1 MRAWTGLAGR
11 FGRFPPGSHEQGTSV
26 AELVVAVAIAACI
39 AGTALAAMAGTR
51 DALSAAG
58 AARHLAGRLHQVRAA
73 AVARGVYV
81 ALVFRVD
88 SSDLCY
94 FTVVDGNRNGVRTA
108 DIAVGIDRQV
118 EPCERL
124 GDHFAGVTFGIE
136 PGVTEPDSASPI
148 AGSPLRLGGS
158 AILSFGP
165 DGGATSG
172 TVYLRSRS
180 GHQYALRVL
189 GTTGRSRVL
198 RFDASAQR
206 WETL

>member
-1 MRAWTGLAGR
+1 MSAWSGLAGR
-11 FGRFPPGSHEQGTSV
+11 VGRLPPGSPEQGTSV
-26 AELVVAVAIAACI
+26 AELIVALAITAGL
-39 AGTALAAMAGTR
+39 AGTALATMAGTR
-51 DALSAAG
+51 DALAAAG

-73 AVARGVYV
+73 AVARDVHV

-88 SSDLCY
+88 ASDLCY
-94 FTVVDGNRNGVRTA
+94 LTVVDGNRNGVRIA
-108 DIAVGIDRQV
+108 EIAVGIDRQV

-124 GDHFAGVTFGIE
+124 GDHFAGVTFGIA
-136 PGVTEPDSASPI
+136 PGVTEPDSTSPI
-148 AGSPLRLGGS
+148 TGSPLRLGGS
-158 AILSFGP
+158 AMLSFGP

-198 RFDASAQR
+198 RFDASAHR